1 MSMLIGNYIIEIYK
15 ERRIE
20 VYGVCFSGVSEL
32 KKVTLSG
39 NPKNAVYVGVQMERY
54 PCFDSFDYA
63 YENRYYTHFV
73 FARSKEEL
81 ELKLDVLNNPEKYK
95 GIDKRRTILAP
106 MVYWNGDIDDPMVVP
121 ECDEI
126 LVHEKREKIK
136 PFTTQQC
143 KDKARLE
150 RLIERLKQYK

>member
-1 MSMLIGNYIIEIYK
+1 MSMLIGNYIIEINK
-15 ERRIE
+15 ERRIK

-32 KKVTLSG
+32 KKVALSG

-106 MVYWNGDIDDPMVVP
+106 MVYWKV
-121 ECDEI
+121 I
-126 LVHEKREKIK
+126 LMIQWSCQNVMKFSYMRREKR
-136 PFTTQQC
+136 
-143 KDKARLE
+143 
-150 RLIERLKQYK
+150 